1 MAGRTLARN
10 HLSALANKGRYGDTE
25 IAKSKFIK
33 PGALWHVNEGEKRA
47 MSMYGA
53 EGERMV
59 DAIGSGTRNP
69 ETGLEE
75 KWIMAAAAVAS
86 AGISAYSAWK
96 GGKEAKSQA
105 GYEMRAAESGLEKLR
120 ESSESLDQ
128 AVETKRLAAGRDYRT
143 AVENVSM
150 QTGMRKEDLTKQT
163 EQAIQQSGMAS
174 SGTIE
179 GGMSRMWDR
188 IQASHEAGR
197 EGLTANLGKAMGD
210 IEGWYESEKSRITS
224 ETKKFENQKK
234 LAAEQQ
240 KGIFG

>member
-1 MAGRTLARN
+1 MQGRTLARN
-10 HLSALANKGRYGDTE
+10 HLSSMANKGRYGDTKK
-25 IAKSKFIK
+25 AKSKFVK

-47 MSMYGA
+47 MNLFGA
-53 EGERMV
+53 RGERMV
-59 DAIGSGTRNP
+59 DAVGSGTRNP

-75 KWIMAAAAVAS
+75 KCVMAAAAVVS
-86 AGISAYSAWK
+86 AGVSAYSAWK

-105 GYEMRAAESGLEKLR
+105 GYEMRAAESGLESLQGA
-120 ESSESLDQ
+120 SESLDK
-128 AVETKRLAAGRDYRT
+128 AVETKRLAAGQDYRT
-143 AVENVSM
+143 QVENVST

-179 GGMSRMWDR
+179 GGRSRMWDR
-188 IQASHEAGR
+188 IQTSHEAGR

-210 IEGWYESEKSRITS
+210 IEGWYESEKSRISS

-240 KGIFG
+240 KGLFQ

>member
-1 MAGRTLARN
+1 
-10 HLSALANKGRYGDTE
+10 
-25 IAKSKFIK
+25 
-33 PGALWHVNEGEKRA
+33 
-47 MSMYGA
+47 
-53 EGERMV
+53 
-59 DAIGSGTRNP
+59 
-69 ETGLEE
+69 
-75 KWIMAAAAVAS
+75 
-86 AGISAYSAWK
+86 
-96 GGKEAKSQA
+96 
-105 GYEMRAAESGLEKLR
+105 
-120 ESSESLDQ
+120 
-128 AVETKRLAAGRDYRT
+128 
-143 AVENVSM
+143 M

-234 LAAEQQ
+234 LAAEQG
-240 KGIFG
+240 KGLFG